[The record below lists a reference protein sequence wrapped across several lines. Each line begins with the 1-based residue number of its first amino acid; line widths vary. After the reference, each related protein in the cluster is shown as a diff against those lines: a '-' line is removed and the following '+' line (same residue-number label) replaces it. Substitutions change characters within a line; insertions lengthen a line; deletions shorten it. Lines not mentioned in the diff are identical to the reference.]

1 MHMSAHNVVLCNSHE
16 VLALMTSYLS
26 HILQWWAR
34 GGLSDSPGIK
44 IKKQRACT
52 TMIPHSLTRIH
63 RNQASLTVDSP
74 SETCSRKSGHMHP
87 LHGSTEYSHKGSM
100 WPGCHGNLEYHC
112 AASLQMNV
120 HWPKVHAQGENT
132 TIPLR
137 ACSNFGVL
145 TVFCNSFYRVI
156 THAYICNKSST
167 PSLVQSGLSQSQEPV
182 VRYSGHQNDHNY
194 NLNATTVNEPFGYM

>member
-1 MHMSAHNVVLCNSHE
+1 MVPLNIVTKE
-16 VLALMTSYLS
+16 
-26 HILQWWAR
+26 
-34 GGLSDSPGIK
+34 
-44 IKKQRACT
+44 AC
-52 TMIPHSLTRIH
+52 
-63 RNQASLTVDSP
+63 D
-74 SETCSRKSGHMHP
+74 
-87 LHGSTEYSHKGSM
+87 
-100 WPGCHGNLEYHC
+100 PGCHGNLEYHC

-182 VRYSGHQNDHNY
+182 VRCSGHQNDHNY
-194 NLNATTVNEPFGYM
+194 NLNATTVNEPFGIYVDLAVSPAIHGS